1 MAWVRVC
8 AYDTPNVNGRV
19 SHRRNAR
26 SLKGFSLLYLGL
38 VAISLLLAHGASYEP
53 AVSFIL
59 LYLVVSVGIT
69 AAVALLLL
77 PTAQFSMG
85 FSGGAYVLYAAVIAM
100 MVFFSGGVSS
110 EMYVLFFPVL
120 LASALHGSWRLVLAT
135 LSAVLFCYALAV
147 MPGLLN
153 DGAGGGAAAL
163 VFYRLGALGL
173 TGVFLLSVARGAVG
187 SGDAEDYATDEDG
200 SVLLERVEEEL
211 AARRGV
217 PVAVILLDPGREVE
231 DVELLLE
238 RVRARIGEPIL
249 LGEGTVFGV
258 VVSGVDDRAVESAAR
273 RALAAASSLGA
284 EETRAGAAIYPR
296 DARSAEDLLVA
307 AGQALE
313 AAFEIESPSAIV
325 LAGRGASRAAGRY
338 RAAR

>member
-1 MAWVRVC
+1 
-8 AYDTPNVNGRV
+8 VNGRV

-26 SLKGFSLLYLGL
+26 NIKAFALLYLAL
-38 VAISLLLAHGASYEP
+38 TVASLLFVHGASYEP

-59 LYLVVSVGIT
+59 LYLVVSVGVT

-77 PTAQFSMG
+77 PTAQFDGG

-100 MVFFSGGVSS
+100 MVFFSGGVYS
-110 EMYVLFFPVL
+110 ELYALYFPLL
-120 LASALHGSWRLVLAT
+120 LASALHGAWRITFVALF
-135 LSAVLFCYALAV
+135 SVLFCYALAV

-153 DGAGGGAAAL
+153 GGTDAEPAAL
-163 VFYRLGALGL
+163 VFYRLAALGL
-173 TGVFLLSVARGAVG
+173 TGVFSVSVARNIF
-187 SGDAEDYATDEDG
+187 DAEGSEDYYATDEDG
-200 SVLLERVEEEL
+200 SMLLGRVEDEL

-217 PVAVILLDPGREVE
+217 QVAVILVDPGRRVE

-238 RVRARIGEPIL
+238 RVRARIGDPIL

-258 VVSGVDDRAVESAAR
+258 VLSGVDDRMVESAAR

-296 DARSAEDLLVA
+296 DARSAEDLLGA

-313 AAFEIESPSAIV
+313 AAFEVESPSAIV
-325 LAGRGASRAAGRY
+325 LAGRSTPRAERRY
-338 RAAR
+338 RATR

>member
-1 MAWVRVC
+1 
-8 AYDTPNVNGRV
+8 
-19 SHRRNAR
+19 
-26 SLKGFSLLYLGL
+26 
-38 VAISLLLAHGASYEP
+38 VASLLLVHGASYEP

-59 LYLVVSVGIT
+59 LYLVVSVGVT

-77 PTAQFSMG
+77 PTAQFTSG
-85 FSGGAYVLYAAVIAM
+85 FSGGAHAMYAAVIAM

-110 EMYVLFFPVL
+110 ELYVLFFPLL
-120 LASALHGSWRLVLAT
+120 LASALHGSWRITFAALF
-135 LSAVLFCYALAV
+135 SVLFCYALAV
-147 MPGLLN
+147 LPGLLN
-153 DGAGGGAAAL
+153 DGAESEAAAL
-163 VFYRLGALGL
+163 VFYRLATLGL
-173 TGVFLLSVARGAVG
+173 TGVFSISVARSFFSVENPE
-187 SGDAEDYATDEDG
+187 DDYATDEDG
-200 SVLLERVEEEL
+200 SMLLGRVEDEL

-217 PVAVILLDPGREVE
+217 QVAVILVDPGRRVE

-249 LGEGTVFGV
+249 LGEGHVFGV
-258 VVSGVDDRAVESAAR
+258 VLSGVDDRMVESAAR

-313 AAFEIESPSAIV
+313 AAFEVESPSAIV
-325 LAGRGASRAAGRY
+325 LAGRGSPRTESRY
-338 RAAR
+338 QAAR

>member
-1 MAWVRVC
+1 
-8 AYDTPNVNGRV
+8 VNGRV
-19 SHRRNAR
+19 SHRQNAR
-26 SLKGFSLLYLGL
+26 SLKAFSLLYLAL
-38 VAISLLLAHGASYEP
+38 VLASMLLVHGASYEP

-59 LYLVVSVGIT
+59 LYLVVSVGVT

-77 PTAQFSMG
+77 PTAQFTGG
-85 FSGGAYVLYAAVIAM
+85 FSGGAYALYAAVTAM

-110 EMYVLFFPVL
+110 ALYVLFFPLL
-120 LASALHGSWRLVLAT
+120 LASALHGSWRFTFAVLFT
-135 LSAVLFCYALAV
+135 VLFCYALAV

-153 DGAGGGAAAL
+153 DGAEAAAL
-163 VFYRLGALGL
+163 VFYRLATLGL
-173 TGVFLLSVARGAVG
+173 TGVFSLSVARGFPG
-187 SGDAEDYATDEDG
+187 AENLEDYYYATDEDG
-200 SVLLERVEEEL
+200 SMLLKRVEDEL

-217 PVAVILLDPGREVE
+217 QVAVILVDPGRRVE

-238 RVRARIGEPIL
+238 RVQARIGEPIL

-258 VVSGVDDRAVESAAR
+258 VLSGVDDRIVESAAR

-313 AAFEIESPSAIV
+313 AAFDVESPSAIV
-325 LAGRGASRAAGRY
+325 LAGRGTPRAESRY
-338 RAAR
+338 RVAR

>member
-1 MAWVRVC
+1 MC
-8 AYDTPNVNGRV
+8 AYDTPKVSGRV
-19 SHRRNAR
+19 SHRQNAR
-26 SLKGFSLLYLGL
+26 SLRAFSLLYLAL
-38 VAISLLLAHGASYEP
+38 LLASLLLVHGASYEP

-69 AAVALLLL
+69 AAIALLLL
-77 PTAQFSMG
+77 PTAQFSGG
-85 FSGGAYVLYAAVIAM
+85 FSGGAYALYAAVVAM

-110 EMYVLFFPVL
+110 ELYVLLFPLL
-120 LASALHGSWRLVLAT
+120 LASALHGSWRITSVALF
-135 LSAVLFCYALAV
+135 SALFCYALAV

-153 DGAGGGAAAL
+153 EGMDGEAAAL
-163 VFYRLGALGL
+163 VFYRLATIGL
-173 TGVFLLSVARGAVG
+173 TGVFSISVARGFFSLEG
-187 SGDAEDYATDEDG
+187 SEDYYATDEDG
-200 SVLLERVEEEL
+200 SRLLGRVEDEL
-211 AARRGV
+211 TARRGV
-217 PVAVILLDPGREVE
+217 QVAVILVDPGRGVE

-249 LGEGTVFGV
+249 LGEGAVFGV
-258 VVSGVDDRAVESAAR
+258 VLSGMEDQMVESAAR

-313 AAFEIESPSAIV
+313 AAFEVESPSAIV
-325 LAGRGASRAAGRY
+325 LEGRGTPRAESRSRAVR
-338 RAAR
+338 

>member
-1 MAWVRVC
+1 M
-8 AYDTPNVNGRV
+8 NGRV

-26 SLKGFSLLYLGL
+26 SIKAFSLLYLAL
-38 VAISLLLAHGASYEP
+38 TVASLLLVHGATYEP

-59 LYLVVSVGIT
+59 LYLVVSVGVT

-77 PTAQFSMG
+77 PTAQFGGG
-85 FSGGAYVLYAAVIAM
+85 FSGGTYALYAAVIAM

-110 EMYVLFFPVL
+110 ELYVLYFPLL
-120 LASALHGSWRLVLAT
+120 LASALHGSWRITFVALF
-135 LSAVLFCYALAV
+135 SVLFCYALAV

-153 DGAGGGAAAL
+153 GGTDAEAAAL
-163 VFYRLGALGL
+163 IFYRLAALGL
-173 TGVFLLSVARGAVG
+173 TGVFSISVARNFFSVE
-187 SGDAEDYATDEDG
+187 STEDYYATDEDG
-200 SVLLERVEEEL
+200 SMLLGRVEDEL

-217 PVAVILLDPGREVE
+217 QVAVILVDPGRRVE

-238 RVRARIGEPIL
+238 RVRARIGDPVL

-258 VVSGVDDRAVESAAR
+258 VLSAVDDRMVESAAR

-307 AGQALE
+307 AGEALE
-313 AAFEIESPSAIV
+313 AAFEVESPSAIV
-325 LAGRGASRAAGRY
+325 LAGRGTPRAESRY
-338 RAAR
+338 RVAR

>member
-1 MAWVRVC
+1 VGLC

-19 SHRRNAR
+19 SHRRSAR
-26 SLKGFSLLYLGL
+26 SLKAFSLLYLGL
-38 VAISLLLAHGASYEP
+38 VLVSVLLVHGASYEP

-59 LYLVVSVGIT
+59 LYLVVSLGVT

-77 PTAQFSMG
+77 PTAQFSAG
-85 FSGGAYVLYAAVIAM
+85 FCIAAYGLYAAVIAM

-110 EMYVLFFPVL
+110 ELYVLFFPLL
-120 LASALHGSWRLVLAT
+120 LASALHGSWRLTLAA
-135 LSAVLFCYALAV
+135 LCCVLFCYVLAV
-147 MPGLLN
+147 MPGLLD
-153 DGAGGGAAAL
+153 DGTDDEAAAL
-163 VFYRLGALGL
+163 VFYRLFALGL
-173 TGVFLLSVARGAVG
+173 TGAFLFSVARSFFKAE
-187 SGDAEDYATDEDG
+187 DPEDYATDEDG
-200 SVLLERVEEEL
+200 SMLLGRVEEEL

-217 PVAVILLDPGREVE
+217 QVAVILVEPGRRVE

-258 VVSGVDDRAVESAAR
+258 VLSAVDDRTVESAAR

-313 AAFEIESPSAIV
+313 VAFEVESPSAIV
-325 LAGRGASRAAGRY
+325 MAGRGTPRAERRY

>member
-1 MAWVRVC
+1 M
-8 AYDTPNVNGRV
+8 V
-19 SHRRNAR
+19 SARTGYRRNVR
-26 SLKGFSLLYLGL
+26 GLKAFSLLFLGL
-38 VAISLLLAHGASYEP
+38 VVASLLLVHGATYEP

-59 LYLVVSVGIT
+59 LYLVVSVGVT
-69 AAVALLLL
+69 VAVALLLL
-77 PTAQFSMG
+77 PTAQFTGG
-85 FSGGAYVLYAAVIAM
+85 FSGGAYVLYAAIIAM

-110 EMYVLFFPVL
+110 HLYVLFFPLL
-120 LASALHGSWRLVLAT
+120 LASALHGSWRITFVALF
-135 LSAVLFCYALAV
+135 SVLFCYALAV

-153 DGAGGGAAAL
+153 EVPDNEAAAP
-163 VFYRLGALGL
+163 VFYRLCALGL
-173 TGVFLLSVARGAVG
+173 TGVFLISAARSSLSAGG
-187 SGDAEDYATDEDG
+187 NPEEDYATDEDG
-200 SVLLERVEEEL
+200 SMLLERVEDEL

-217 PVAVILLDPGREVE
+217 QVAVILVDPGRRVE

-258 VVSGVDDRAVESAAR
+258 VLSGVDDRAVESAAR
-273 RALAAASSLGA
+273 RALAAANSLGA

-325 LAGRGASRAAGRY
+325 LAGRSTPRAERRY
-338 RAAR
+338 RAVR

>member
-1 MAWVRVC
+1 M
-8 AYDTPNVNGRV
+8 NGRV

-26 SLKGFSLLYLGL
+26 SLKAFSLLYLGL
-38 VAISLLLAHGASYEP
+38 VLASLLLVHGASYEP

-59 LYLVVSVGIT
+59 LYLVVSVGVT

-77 PTAQFSMG
+77 PTAQFTGG
-85 FSGGAYVLYAAVIAM
+85 FSSGAYAAYGAVIAM

-110 EMYVLFFPVL
+110 ELYVLFFPLL
-120 LASALHGSWRLVLAT
+120 LASALHGSWRITFAALV
-135 LSAVLFCYALAV
+135 SVLFCYALAA

-153 DGAGGGAAAL
+153 DGGANGEAAAL
-163 VFYRLGALGL
+163 VFYRLAALGL
-173 TGVFLLSVARGAVG
+173 TGVFSISVARNFSNAEG
-187 SGDAEDYATDEDG
+187 SEEYYATDEDG
-200 SVLLERVEEEL
+200 SMLLGRVEEEL

-217 PVAVILLDPGREVE
+217 QVAVILVDPGRRVE

-238 RVRARIGEPIL
+238 RVRARIEEPIL

-258 VVSGVDDRAVESAAR
+258 VLSGVDDRMVESAAR

-313 AAFEIESPSAIV
+313 AAFEVESPSAIV
-325 LAGRGASRAAGRY
+325 LAGRASPRAEGSY